1 MVCLAD
7 IYSVQDLTSTELKT
21 GVLLSQ
27 AGCRTGESARVGLSR
42 DGSAG

>member
-7 IYSVQDLTSTELKT
+7 IYAVQDLTSTELKT

-27 AGCRTGESARVGLSR
+27 AGCRTMGERSSRVE
-42 DGSAG
+42 